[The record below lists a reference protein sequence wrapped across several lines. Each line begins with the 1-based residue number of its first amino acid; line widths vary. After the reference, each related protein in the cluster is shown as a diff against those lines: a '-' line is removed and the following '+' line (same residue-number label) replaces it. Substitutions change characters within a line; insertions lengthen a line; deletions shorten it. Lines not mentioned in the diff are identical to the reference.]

1 MPLIKEGSIRTFD
14 TEVIHKGDLVRAQ
27 YHTWPEPRNGLLASV
42 NEERLTVLFL
52 PGLGNVSNYFPISAA
67 EVAAGLWKVRWS
79 SDLETVD
86 AEGEPEQPPEDEDP
100 PEAPPEGE
108 AEGGADA

>member
-86 AEGEPEQPPEDEDP
+86 AEGELEQPPEDEGP

>member
-52 PGLGNVSNYFPISAA
+52 PGLGNVSNYFPIAAA

-86 AEGEPEQPPEDEDP
+86 AEGELEQPPEDEGP

>member
-1 MPLIKEGSIRTFD
+1 MPLIKEGSIRAFD
-14 TEVIHKGDLVRAQ
+14 TEAIHKGDLVRAQ
-27 YHTWPEPRNGLLASV
+27 YHTWPKPRNGLLASV

-52 PGLGNVSNYFPISAA
+52 PGLGNVSNYFPIAAA

-86 AEGEPEQPPEDEDP
+86 AEWESEPPTEGEDP
-100 PEAPPEGE
+100 PE
-108 AEGGADA
+108 GGDDS

>member
-42 NEERLTVLFL
+42 SEERLTVLFL

-67 EVAAGLWKVRWS
+67 EVAVGLWKVRWS

-86 AEGEPEQPPEDEDP
+86 AEGELEQPPEDEGP